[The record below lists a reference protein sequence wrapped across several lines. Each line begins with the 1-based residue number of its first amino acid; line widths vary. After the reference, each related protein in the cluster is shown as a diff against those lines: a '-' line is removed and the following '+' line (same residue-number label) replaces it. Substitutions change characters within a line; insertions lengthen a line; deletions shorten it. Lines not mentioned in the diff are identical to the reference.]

1 MNKRQFGQAFAS
13 RKVLNISVKITLA
26 IVNYIVDKDRDCY
39 TICKSNQRGRMM
51 LSIISFVALTVCFT
65 VIFGTFLWLGVDR
78 DRAAFKIALIPASI
92 VSAWFTLL

>member
-1 MNKRQFGQAFAS
+1 
-13 RKVLNISVKITLA
+13 
-26 IVNYIVDKDRDCY
+26 
-39 TICKSNQRGRMM
+39 MM